1 MRVDRGTTL
10 HHLDPRHDFLARPL
24 LKDSGCL
31 HHILL
36 CGWKEGF
43 LNLDRINQKPHHWDR
58 LQWLV
63 PHQHWIKD
71 PSLQVLHKCHFRSA
85 KGPRSLP
92 RPPGQSFYVEVINF
106 ENDTNVI
113 PAESSAAFIGANWRF
128 CREQQ
133 KAVLGPY
140 SENEETFT
148 SANFEATF
156 CAKDRCMYVTKVKSS
171 FGHVELKF
179 NEVAWGREGEVPSF
193 VSKGTW
199 KFDFHWRG
207 ESVVS
212 GWEFGV
218 STKNTRASDW
228 LEICR

>member
-1 MRVDRGTTL
+1 M
-10 HHLDPRHDFLARPL
+10 PFP
-24 LKDSGCL
+24 
-31 HHILL
+31 
-36 CGWKEGF
+36 F
-43 LNLDRINQKPHHWDR
+43 NQ
-58 LQWLV
+58 
-63 PHQHWIKD
+63 
-71 PSLQVLHKCHFRSA
+71 
-85 KGPRSLP
+85 GPRSLP

-148 SANFEATF
+148 SANAEATF

-179 NEVAWGREGEVPSF
+179 NEVA
-193 VSKGTW
+193 
-199 KFDFHWRG
+199 
-207 ESVVS
+207 
-212 GWEFGV
+212 
-218 STKNTRASDW
+218 
-228 LEICR
+228 